1 MSFQN
6 ISAAIQLSSEAHRND
21 KWGDEPYMTHLALT
35 AARIQELVN
44 MAGSESDLVDLDEAI
59 AAAWLHDV
67 IEDHPEYETT
77 IVERFPDLVDSLRL
91 VARDENDSYNE
102 FIQKIVDE
110 RDPLALAVKISDMYV
125 NMNNNPPKSLL
136 NRYQKNFDK
145 LMSAWVNLHQ

>member
-1 MSFQN
+1 MN
-6 ISAAIQLSSEAHRND
+6 THKIVDAINLASQAHSDDR
-21 KWGDEPYMTHLALT
+21 WGKLPYLTHLALT
-35 AARIQELVN
+35 AAKAQDLVSASYN
-44 MAGSESDLVDLDEAI
+44 IVDLDDVQ

-67 IEDHPEYETT
+67 IEDHPEYEQE
-77 IVERFPDLVDSLRL
+77 IAEKFPELLDSLKL

-145 LMSAWVNLHQ
+145 LMKAWVNVHQ